1 VASVNLVNMLK
12 RTQNFSVEERSLLLL
27 DLVDR
32 YRSLIEN
39 KRTDACTNAVR
50 TDRALLS
57 IVDW

>member
-12 RTQNFSVEERSLLLL
+12 RTQNFSVEERSLLL

>member
-1 VASVNLVNMLK
+1 MNLVNMLK
-12 RTQNFSVEERSLLLL
+12 RTQNFSVEERSLLL

-57 IVDW
+57 IVD